1 MMNRSPDK
9 HEAAMAR
16 ADLYKLANYSMKL
29 FKMIHEGQ
37 ELEGWVQAK
46 ITKAAD
52 YVSSVYHFM
61 QYEMKTSDYGSK
73 LENSDV
79 YSESVRRAFEQKL
92 MEAKKQ
98 AEKIKKDAEK
108 MDEGFDDMEKY
119 LKSKKGPQPSGGEGK
134 KSGSR
139 YGGSKQAADKD
150 DEEDEGKKKDKKV
163 KESAK
168 PDYLDFDKDGNKKEP
183 MKKALKDKK
192 IKEGGYYD
200 PANDL
205 PVKGSQASM
214 DRANSAMATL
224 ANTNPALAKKYPP
237 GSLTDDKAKQLW
249 LNAIAAGQIPSNSKF
264 IPSNWGGGAPA
275 TPGISVKEDSKLS
288 ELKKSTLGSYVKK
301 ASKDAVK
308 KTRQSD
314 AEDEYGD
321 PDEGDKLDKKAQK
334 RMAGVNKAVDKLTKE
349 AAMSPAPVPNK
360 TGIPNTAKTT
370 VPGMRATQQ
379 DLKKANSSAALGE
392 GKCNHTPKG
401 KKCPVHGLKE
411 CGSMYEA
418 KNLKQQAAIAIA
430 KKKAK

>member
-1 MMNRSPDK
+1 MNLDRHPDK

-29 FKMIHEGQ
+29 FKMIQEGQ

-61 QYEMKTSDYGSK
+61 QYEMKTSDYGDK

-98 AEKIKKDAEK
+98 AEKVKKEAEK
-108 MDEGFDDMEKY
+108 VEEGFDDMEKY
-119 LKSKKGPQPSGGEGK
+119 LKDKKGPQPSGGAGK
-134 KSGSR
+134 KSGSK

-150 DEEDEGKKKDKKV
+150 EDEDEGKKKDKKV
-163 KESAK
+163 KEAAK

-192 IKEGGYYD
+192 
-200 PANDL
+200 
-205 PVKGSQASM
+205 V
-214 DRANSAMATL
+214 
-224 ANTNPALAKKYPP
+224 
-237 GSLTDDKAKQLW
+237 
-249 LNAIAAGQIPSNSKF
+249 
-264 IPSNWGGGAPA
+264 
-275 TPGISVKEDSKLS
+275 
-288 ELKKSTLGSYVKK
+288 
-301 ASKDAVK
+301 
-308 KTRQSD
+308 
-314 AEDEYGD
+314 
-321 PDEGDKLDKKAQK
+321 
-334 RMAGVNKAVDKLTKE
+334 KE
-349 AAMSPAPVPNK
+349 AA
-360 TGIPNTAKTT
+360 
-370 VPGMRATQQ
+370 
-379 DLKKANSSAALGE
+379 D
-392 GKCNHTPKG
+392 KCNHSAKG

-411 CGSMYEA
+411 CGSMSEA

>member
-1 MMNRSPDK
+1 MMNNSPDN

-52 YVSSVYHFM
+52 YVASVYHFM
-61 QYEMKTSDYGSK
+61 EYEMKTSDYGDK
-73 LENSDV
+73 IENADM
-79 YSESVRRAFEQKL
+79 YSESVRKAFEQKL

-98 AEKIKKDAEK
+98 AAKIKAKEEK

-119 LKSKKGPQPSGGEGK
+119 LKDKNKPQPSGSAGK
-134 KSGSR
+134 KSGSK
-139 YGGSKQAADKD
+139 YGGSKQKADDAEKD
-150 DEEDEGKKKDKKV
+150 DEDEKPKKNTKV
-163 KESAK
+163 KEAAK

-192 IKEGGYYD
+192 IKE
-200 PANDL
+200 
-205 PVKGSQASM
+205 V
-214 DRANSAMATL
+214 
-224 ANTNPALAKKYPP
+224 
-237 GSLTDDKAKQLW
+237 
-249 LNAIAAGQIPSNSKF
+249 
-264 IPSNWGGGAPA
+264 
-275 TPGISVKEDSKLS
+275 
-288 ELKKSTLGSYVKK
+288 
-301 ASKDAVK
+301 
-308 KTRQSD
+308 
-314 AEDEYGD
+314 
-321 PDEGDKLDKKAQK
+321 
-334 RMAGVNKAVDKLTKE
+334 
-349 AAMSPAPVPNK
+349 AMSPAPAQK
-360 TGIPNTAKTT
+360 KSGIPSTATTT
-370 VPGMRATQQ
+370 VPGMRATPA

-392 GKCNHTPKG
+392 GKCNHTAKG

>member
-52 YVSSVYHFM
+52 YVASVYHFM
-61 QYEMKTSDYGSK
+61 EYEMKSSDYGSK

-79 YSESVRRAFEQKL
+79 YSESVRNAFEQKL

-98 AEKIKKDAEK
+98 AEKIKAKAEK
-108 MDEGFDDMEKY
+108 MDEGWDDM
-119 LKSKKGPQPSGGEGK
+119 LKAVKDRSGPQPSGGSGIK
-134 KSGSR
+134 KGSR
-139 YGGSKQAADKD
+139 YGGSKQKADDTEKD
-150 DEEDEGKKKDKKV
+150 DEDEKPKKDKKV
-163 KESAK
+163 KESSK

-192 IKEGGYYD
+192 
-200 PANDL
+200 
-205 PVKGSQASM
+205 
-214 DRANSAMATL
+214 
-224 ANTNPALAKKYPP
+224 
-237 GSLTDDKAKQLW
+237 
-249 LNAIAAGQIPSNSKF
+249 
-264 IPSNWGGGAPA
+264 
-275 TPGISVKEDSKLS
+275 VKEDTRLS

-321 PDEGDKLDKKAQK
+321 PEEGEKLDKKAQK
-334 RMAGVNKAVDKLTKE
+334 RMTGVNKAVDKLTKE
-349 AAMSPAPVPNK
+349 AVISPAPVPNK

-392 GKCNHTPKG
+392 GKCNQTMEG
-401 KKCPVHGLKE
+401 KSCPVHGMKE
-411 CGSMYEA
+411 CGSMSEA

>member
-119 LKSKKGPQPSGGEGK
+119 LKDKKGPQPSGGSGIK
-134 KSGSR
+134 KGSK
-139 YGGSKQAADKD
+139 YGGSKQAADKED
-150 DEEDEGKKKDKKV
+150 DEDEGKKKDKKV
-163 KESAK
+163 KEAAK

-192 IKEGGYYD
+192 
-200 PANDL
+200 
-205 PVKGSQASM
+205 
-214 DRANSAMATL
+214 
-224 ANTNPALAKKYPP
+224 
-237 GSLTDDKAKQLW
+237 
-249 LNAIAAGQIPSNSKF
+249 
-264 IPSNWGGGAPA
+264 
-275 TPGISVKEDSKLS
+275 VKEDTRLS

-301 ASKDAVK
+301 ASKDAVQ
-308 KTRQSD
+308 KTRD
-314 AEDEYGD
+314 ADYEDEYGD
-321 PDEGDKLDKKAQK
+321 PDESEKLEKKTK
-334 RMAGVNKAVDKLTKE
+334 NRMAGVNKAVDRLTKE
-349 AAMSPAPVPNK
+349 AA
-360 TGIPNTAKTT
+360 
-370 VPGMRATQQ
+370 
-379 DLKKANSSAALGE
+379 D
-392 GKCNHTPKG
+392 KCNHSAKG
-401 KKCPVHGLKE
+401 KNCPVHGLKE
-411 CGSMYEA
+411 CGSMSEA

>member
-61 QYEMKTSDYGSK
+61 QYEMKASDYGEK

-98 AEKIKKDAEK
+98 SEKVKKEADKVE
-108 MDEGFDDMEKY
+108 EGFDDMEKY

-134 KSGSR
+134 KSGGR
-139 YGGSKQAADKD
+139 YGGSKQAADKEED
-150 DEEDEGKKKDKKV
+150 DDEGKKKDKKV

-192 IKEGGYYD
+192 
-200 PANDL
+200 
-205 PVKGSQASM
+205 
-214 DRANSAMATL
+214 
-224 ANTNPALAKKYPP
+224 
-237 GSLTDDKAKQLW
+237 
-249 LNAIAAGQIPSNSKF
+249 
-264 IPSNWGGGAPA
+264 
-275 TPGISVKEDSKLS
+275 VKE
-288 ELKKSTLGSYVKK
+288 ELKGGQKKLDADKDGKLEKSDFAKLR
-301 ASKDAVK
+301 ASKNV
-308 KTRQSD
+308 
-314 AEDEYGD
+314 
-321 PDEGDKLDKKAQK
+321 
-334 RMAGVNKAVDKLTKE
+334 KE
-349 AAMSPAPVPNK
+349 AS
-360 TGIPNTAKTT
+360 
-370 VPGMRATQQ
+370 
-379 DLKKANSSAALGE
+379 D
-392 GKCNHTPKG
+392 KCNHSPKG
-401 KKCPVHGLKE
+401 KNCPVHGLKE
-411 CGSMYEA
+411 CGSMSEA

>member
-1 MMNRSPDK
+1 MHDDMMNRSPDK

-52 YVSSVYHFM
+52 YVASVYHFM
-61 QYEMKTSDYGSK
+61 EYEMKSSDYGSK

-79 YSESVRRAFEQKL
+79 YSESVRKAFEQKL

-98 AEKIKKDAEK
+98 AEKIKAKAEK
-108 MDEGFDDMEKY
+108 MDEGWDDM
-119 LKSKKGPQPSGGEGK
+119 LKAVKDRSGPQPSGGSGIK
-134 KSGSR
+134 KGSR
-139 YGGSKQAADKD
+139 YGGSKQKADDTEKD
-150 DEEDEGKKKDKKV
+150 DEDEKPKKDKKV
-163 KESAK
+163 KESSK

-192 IKEGGYYD
+192 
-200 PANDL
+200 
-205 PVKGSQASM
+205 
-214 DRANSAMATL
+214 
-224 ANTNPALAKKYPP
+224 
-237 GSLTDDKAKQLW
+237 
-249 LNAIAAGQIPSNSKF
+249 
-264 IPSNWGGGAPA
+264 
-275 TPGISVKEDSKLS
+275 VKEDTRLS

-321 PDEGDKLDKKAQK
+321 PEEGEKLDKKAQK
-334 RMAGVNKAVDKLTKE
+334 RMTGVNKAVDRLTKE
-349 AAMSPAPVPNK
+349 AAMSPAPAQK
-360 TGIPNTAKTT
+360 KSGIPSTATTT
-370 VPGMRATQQ
+370 VPGMRATPA

-392 GKCNHTPKG
+392 GKCNHSAKG

-411 CGSMYEA
+411 CGSMSEA

>member
-61 QYEMKTSDYGSK
+61 QYEMKASDYGEK

-92 MEAKKQ
+92 MEAKRQ
-98 AEKIKKDAEK
+98 AAKVKKEADKVE
-108 MDEGFDDMEKY
+108 EGFDDMEKY
-119 LKSKKGPQPSGGEGK
+119 LKDKKGPQPSGGAGK

-192 IKEGGYYD
+192 
-200 PANDL
+200 
-205 PVKGSQASM
+205 
-214 DRANSAMATL
+214 
-224 ANTNPALAKKYPP
+224 
-237 GSLTDDKAKQLW
+237 
-249 LNAIAAGQIPSNSKF
+249 
-264 IPSNWGGGAPA
+264 
-275 TPGISVKEDSKLS
+275 VKEDLKLS

-308 KTRQSD
+308 KTRDSD

-321 PDEGDKLDKKAQK
+321 PDEGEKLDKKAQK

-360 TGIPNTAKTT
+360 TGIPKTATTT

-392 GKCNHTPKG
+392 GKCNHSPKG

>member
-52 YVSSVYHFM
+52 YVASVYHFM
-61 QYEMKTSDYGSK
+61 EYEMKSSDYGSK

-79 YSESVRRAFEQKL
+79 YSESVRKAFEQKL

-98 AEKIKKDAEK
+98 AEKIKAKAEK
-108 MDEGFDDMEKY
+108 MDEGWDDM
-119 LKSKKGPQPSGGEGK
+119 LKAVKDRSGPQPSGGSGIK
-134 KSGSR
+134 KGSR
-139 YGGSKQAADKD
+139 YGGSKQKADDTEKD
-150 DEEDEGKKKDKKV
+150 DEDEKPKKDKKV
-163 KESAK
+163 KESSK

-192 IKEGGYYD
+192 
-200 PANDL
+200 
-205 PVKGSQASM
+205 
-214 DRANSAMATL
+214 
-224 ANTNPALAKKYPP
+224 
-237 GSLTDDKAKQLW
+237 
-249 LNAIAAGQIPSNSKF
+249 
-264 IPSNWGGGAPA
+264 
-275 TPGISVKEDSKLS
+275 VKEDTRLS

-321 PDEGDKLDKKAQK
+321 PEEGEKLDKKAQK
-334 RMAGVNKAVDKLTKE
+334 RMTGVNKAVDKLTKE
-349 AAMSPAPVPNK
+349 AVISPAPVPNK

-392 GKCNHTPKG
+392 GKCNQTMEG
-401 KKCPVHGLKE
+401 KSCPVHGMKE
-411 CGSMYEA
+411 CGSMSEA